1 MILTVNENKNF
12 YICADIEAVDKARR
26 YQLFLGWTETSAF
39 GGYVNKNIMINCN
52 TTMDDINRAEHICGE
67 AAPIIQGK
75 KRRKKPTVHSKTDKM
90 SLPLKISER
99 HKPTPLHGQSLH
111 KLIDILTH

>member
-39 GGYVNKNIMINCN
+39 GGYVNKNIMIN
-52 TTMDDINRAEHICGE
+52 
-67 AAPIIQGK
+67 
-75 KRRKKPTVHSKTDKM
+75 
-90 SLPLKISER
+90 
-99 HKPTPLHGQSLH
+99 
-111 KLIDILTH
+111 